1 MLKKGQKLDLRPFSE
16 VLTTEDT
23 DQKVKVL
30 VFWSVYCPPCLE
42 SFQHLSEIFKQV
54 KNPDELLVLAITGN
68 NPQEARRKLEEKPL
82 LYAKLISNGGTI
94 LNHYQLNSFPTYII
108 TDKNDIITFAVD
120 GIGPQVMNAIRTQ
133 LRSLLNQ

>member
-1 MLKKGQKLDLRPFSE
+1 LKKLSIQEQVQYSEYVETLMSVKNPVLKKGQKLDLRPFSE

-94 LNHYQLNSFPTYII
+94 LNHYQ
-108 TDKNDIITFAVD
+108 
-120 GIGPQVMNAIRTQ
+120 
-133 LRSLLNQ
+133 